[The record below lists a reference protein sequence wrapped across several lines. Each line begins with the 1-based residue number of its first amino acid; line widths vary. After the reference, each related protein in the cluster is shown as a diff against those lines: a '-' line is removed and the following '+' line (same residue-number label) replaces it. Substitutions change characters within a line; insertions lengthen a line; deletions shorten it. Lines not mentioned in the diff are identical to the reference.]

1 MDERSW
7 ERVGAASG
15 LAAAMLLVVA
25 FVVAPGAPGLDA
37 RTAAVVGYLG
47 DRRAGILTASLLV
60 TLAAVAFL
68 WFVAH
73 LRHVLQRAEGGA
85 EAFSPVVLV
94 SGVSLATVCALSMVP
109 LTAMAMLIARPVR
122 VGDIEAVRVLYGVH
136 QLSIGPVG
144 LLVALFAVSTGA
156 AMVRRELA
164 GPWLGWAGMAVAVIG
179 LIAGVGSFFAAPS
192 GIVMFLAYV
201 LGIAF
206 ALWIAA
212 ASVVMLLRPE
222 VERVTAAR
230 GVFAR

>member
-1 MDERSW
+1 MNERTW
-7 ERVGAASG
+7 ERMGAVSG
-15 LAAAMLLVVA
+15 LTAAALLVAA

-37 RTAAVVGYLG
+37 RPIIIARYLDEHRVEVLAASML
-47 DRRAGILTASLLV
+47 I
-60 TLAAVAFL
+60 TLAVVAFL

-109 LTAMAMLIARPVR
+109 LMALAKLTARPTAL
-122 VGDIEAVRVLYGVH
+122 GEFEAVRVLYGMH
-136 QLSIGPVG
+136 QLSLGPIG
-144 LLVALFAVSTGA
+144 LLTALFAVSTGA

-164 GPWLGWAGMAVAVIG
+164 GPWLGLLGMVVAVIG
-179 LIAGVGSFFAAPS
+179 LVTGIGSFLATSS
-192 GIVMFLAYV
+192 GIVMLLAYAM
-201 LGIAF
+201 GIAF

-212 ASVVMLLRPE
+212 TSVIMILHPE
-222 VERVTAAR
+222 VERITAAH